1 MASLIVLLDLVPIF
15 SNLIC
20 YKKFFEIIRFVF
32 TNLIC
37 YKKFFEIIRFVFT
50 NAFWRIETLGLV
62 ERKPLS
68 NVLEMKNE
76 LCVIFIRRKLL
87 KNEKPFSQR
96 DSMYISIAL
105 IGLARTISKDYKA
118 DVCLSNTH

>member
-1 MASLIVLLDLVPIF
+1 MMASLIVLLDLVPIF
-15 SNLIC
+15 S
-20 YKKFFEIIRFVF
+20 
-32 TNLIC
+32 NLIC